1 MLVSDVLVVGA
12 GPYGLS
18 ISAHLRS
25 LGVEHMI
32 VGRPMDTW
40 RAHMPVGMCLKS
52 EPYGSVFSSADR
64 GADIA
69 TYCKSRGLDYS
80 DRLGPLTLDTF
91 LGYAD
96 WFTERLVPDVR
107 DINVQRITAV
117 DGGFQV
123 EFADAAP
130 VAARQVVLAT
140 GLLPYIH
147 MPAELTGLPSDL
159 VTHSSDHHPL
169 ERFSGRRVA
178 VVGAGQ
184 SALETAALLHEAGAD
199 VQIIARTPQI
209 AWADPLPAELG
220 LLDYLKRPP
229 TKLCEG
235 WRCAFWNTPAAFQL
249 LPADMRARKARS
261 VLGPMGSWWL
271 RDRVDGKI
279 ETLTSHHVRH
289 VVPEGSGVRLTL
301 DGPRQS
307 SIDIDHVIAGTGFR
321 VDLARLTILS
331 EELQAA
337 IATHTQYPIVNRAG
351 ESSVPG
357 LYFAGAHT
365 GTSLGPSV
373 RFVAGTHNVAGVVAA
388 AAARR
393 ARAGR
398 GHALPAVTASAAK

>member
-1 MLVSDVLVVGA
+1 M
-12 GPYGLS
+12 
-18 ISAHLRS
+18 
-25 LGVEHMI
+25 
-32 VGRPMDTW
+32 
-40 RAHMPVGMCLKS
+40 
-52 EPYGSVFSSADR
+52 
-64 GADIA
+64 
-69 TYCKSRGLDYS
+69 
-80 DRLGPLTLDTF
+80 
-91 LGYAD
+91 
-96 WFTERLVPDVR
+96 
-107 DINVQRITAV
+107 
-117 DGGFQV
+117 
-123 EFADAAP
+123 
-130 VAARQVVLAT
+130 
-140 GLLPYIH
+140 
-147 MPAELTGLPSDL
+147 PSDL

-289 VVPEGSGVRLTL
+289 VAPEGSGVRLTL

-337 IATHTQYPIVNRAG
+337 IATHTHYPIVNRAG

-365 GTSLGPSV
+365 GVRAWDRRCVSSPGRTTSPGSSPPRQL
-373 RFVAGTHNVAGVVAA
+373 AA
-388 AAARR
+388 PAR
-393 ARAGR
+393 ARATR
-398 GHALPAVTASAAK
+398 YPPSLPLPPSDSRNTYRARICHQPRTLARKAREYDRPVD